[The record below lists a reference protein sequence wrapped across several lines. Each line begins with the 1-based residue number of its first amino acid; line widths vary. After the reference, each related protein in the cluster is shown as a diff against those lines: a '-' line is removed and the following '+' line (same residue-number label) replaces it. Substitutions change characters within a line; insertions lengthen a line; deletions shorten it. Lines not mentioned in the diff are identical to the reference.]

1 MGRYKASFADGFLGG
16 VVGDENAMGVFI
28 WATDSNINARVR
40 GVPIVELANANVSV
54 TEAVGIAQ
62 TS

>member
-1 MGRYKASFADGFLGG
+1 MGI
-16 VVGDENAMGVFI
+16 FI

-40 GVPIVELANANVSV
+40 GVPIVELVNANVSV
-54 TEAVGIAQ
+54 TDAIDVGE